1 VTEHPTRPE
10 NAPDRS
16 MLAGST
22 DDPVSVAAARD
33 IKDFFA
39 EDGKR
44 RQDLEGFDE
53 IYADIVHYIIRSTHR
68 IWEEG
73 GIGLLYTHYSHNMPL
88 HTTDGTAYGRDAVI
102 AATQRSLAAY
112 PDIRLFGDD
121 VVWAQHGDSYH
132 TSHRITHAGSNLGW
146 SQYGPPTS
154 KKMKRRALAHCVVHE
169 NRVVEEWLA
178 RDELAVVRS
187 LGLDEFV
194 VAGEIGAADA
204 QARGGPVST
213 ATGEVP
219 RLSGQLPPAEIE
231 ETPDGVPPAEH
242 LVRSMFQ
249 QVWNWRLLDRIT
261 DYYSP
266 TAVIKTSTDLTL
278 NGPVPLR
285 HHILE
290 WLAGFSDLAI
300 SVEHVM
306 SNERSGGTVVATRW
320 RIDGT
325 HDGPG
330 RWGYPTVRR
339 VTLLGFS
346 HQLVVNGS
354 IAAEWTV
361 FDEFALLKQI
371 HTPDWALN
379 APLEPAEEPERESEG
394 PDSDD

>member
-1 VTEHPTRPE
+1 VSDNPPLPE
-10 NAPDRS
+10 SASDLS
-16 MLAGST
+16 MLAGSEE
-22 DDPVSVAAARD
+22 DPVSVAAARD

-39 EDGKR
+39 EDSKR

-88 HTTDGTAYGRDAVI
+88 HTTEGTTYGRDAVI
-102 AATQRSLAAY
+102 AATQRALAAY

-146 SQYGPPTS
+146 SEYGPPTG
-154 KKMKRRALAHCVVHE
+154 KKLKRRAVAHCVVHQ
-169 NRVVEEWLA
+169 NRIVEEWLV

-187 LGLDEFV
+187 LGLDEFA
-194 VAGEIGAADA
+194 VAGKIGAADI

-219 RLSGQLPPAEIE
+219 RLQGQLPPVEIDE
-231 ETPDGVPPAEH
+231 APDGVPRAEH

-249 QVWNWRLLDRIT
+249 QVWNWRRLDRLS
-261 DYYSP
+261 DYYAP

-285 HHILE
+285 HHILS
-290 WLAGFSDLAI
+290 WLAGFSDMAI
-300 SVEHVM
+300 SVEHTM

-320 RIDGT
+320 RMDGT

-330 RWGYPTVRR
+330 RWGDPTGRR
-339 VTLLGFS
+339 VTLLGVS
-346 HQLVVNGS
+346 HQLVIKGT

-371 HTPDWALN
+371 HAPDWALN
-379 APLEPAEEPERESEG
+379 APFEPAEEPERESEG
-394 PDSDD
+394 EGADE

>member
-1 VTEHPTRPE
+1 VTDGSTRPE
-10 NAPDRS
+10 NASDRS
-16 MLAGST
+16 MLAGKK

-44 RQDLEGFDE
+44 VQDLEGFDE
-53 IYADIVHYIIRSTHR
+53 IYADIVHYIIRCTHR

-88 HTTDGTAYGRDAVI
+88 YTTEGTTYGRDAVI
-102 AATQRSLAAY
+102 VATQRALAAY

-132 TSHRITHAGSNLGW
+132 TSHRITHVGSNLGW

-154 KKMKRRALAHCVVHE
+154 KKIRRRTVAHCVVHE

-194 VAGEIGAADA
+194 VAGELGAADA
-204 QARGGPVST
+204 EARGGVVST
-213 ATGEVP
+213 ATGEIP
-219 RLSGQLPPAEIE
+219 RLRGQLPPAEIE
-231 ETPDGVPPAEH
+231 EAPEGVSPAEH

-249 QVWNWRLLDRIT
+249 QVWNWRLLNRIT

-285 HHILE
+285 HHILG

-300 SVEHVM
+300 SIEHMM
-306 SNERSGGTVVATRW
+306 SNDRSGGTVVATRW
-320 RIDGT
+320 RIDAT

-330 RWGYPTVRR
+330 RWGDPTGRR

-346 HQLVVNGS
+346 HQLVVNGT

-371 HTPDWALN
+371 HTPDWALSSS
-379 APLEPAEEPERESEG
+379 LEPAQETEREADGAE
-394 PDSDD
+394 SDE